1 MGVDR
6 NPGRA
11 GATPASKVC
20 EESDSPRMTRRR
32 SQIIFAHV
40 SDGICELDKDGR
52 VTFINLAGARILG
65 REVSELIGSPHD
77 AAWTLPAP
85 SGGACAVCSSIR
97 EGALVRAAR
106 GELRRPDGEVIAL
119 EYTSAPLTDEGRTL
133 GAVVIFND
141 VSARGQR
148 EKSLRAREN
157 NLHDFTNGIGDVN
170 AESALETRTRELAA
184 ANEALEAFTYSIS
197 HDLRAPLRH
206 INLATKFFL
215 EDHGRELRPNALD
228 DLEDIRKATRR
239 MEDMVGDLLQLSRVG
254 RRELCRK
261 TIALGALVEE
271 ARLDLTGADTDRVEW
286 EIGDL
291 PDVDCDR
298 SLLRHVFL
306 NLLSNAARFTRTTK
320 FAKIEVGILQDTDPP
335 VVFVRDNGVGF
346 DMKFAKDLFRVFRRL
361 HPEGEF
367 EGTGVGL
374 AIVKRIIDRHGGRV
388 WAEASPD
395 NGACFYFTLPSSA
408 GVGSV

>member
-1 MGVDR
+1 M
-6 NPGRA
+6 
-11 GATPASKVC
+11 
-20 EESDSPRMTRRR
+20 
-32 SQIIFAHV
+32 
-40 SDGICELDKDGR
+40 
-52 VTFINLAGARILG
+52 
-65 REVSELIGSPHD
+65 
-77 AAWTLPAP
+77 
-85 SGGACAVCSSIR
+85 
-97 EGALVRAAR
+97 
-106 GELRRPDGEVIAL
+106 
-119 EYTSAPLTDEGRTL
+119 EYTSTPLAEEGVRL

-141 VSARGQR
+141 VSTREQR
-148 EKSLRAREN
+148 EESLQESEK
-157 NLHDFTNGIGDVN
+157 NLGDFTNGIGDVTAERR

-184 ANEALEAFTYSIS
+184 ANEALEAFTFSIS

-215 EDHGRELRPNALD
+215 EDYGRELRPNAID

-239 MEDMVGDLLQLSRVG
+239 MEDMVGGLLQLSRVG
-254 RRELCRK
+254 RQELCRE
-261 TIALGALVEE
+261 TTALGALVEE
-271 ARLDLTGADTDRVEW
+271 ARRDLKGADTDRVEW

-306 NLLSNAARFTRTTK
+306 NLLSNAARFTGTRK
-320 FAKIEVGILQDTDPP
+320 FAKIAVGALQDTDPP

-346 DMKFAKDLFRVFRRL
+346 DMKFAKDLFGVFRRL

-408 GVGSV
+408 GEGSV